1 MALVWVRVEP
11 SLALSI
17 KTTWK
22 GERKHYGEID
32 YHCMQC
38 DLALLW
44 QLCIHLCMIVG
55 CSVEQTS
62 LSVNFFVQAECLERL
77 KI

>member
-1 MALVWVRVEP
+1 MAPVWVKAEP

-32 YHCMQC
+32 RIRLTVFLRFCGNVYYVSMTRV
-38 DLALLW
+38 
-44 QLCIHLCMIVG
+44 CIFVVSG
-55 CSVEQTS
+55 VEQTS
-62 LSVNFFVQAECLERL
+62 LIVYFCAG
-77 KI
+77 